1 MTSQSTWLRSAA
13 MAGMSSRRMSTAHT
27 CGTWRPP
34 QGRVSEP
41 STVCRPAVSRSS
53 RTARRLQHRWTTRC
67 RSPADAGT
75 CARGRIAACCSEWQG
90 LVPNSAAFSSD
101 GKSVVTANQDQT
113 VTVLNIAD
121 ENQKVFRG
129 HRAPVLS
136 VAFSPDNRSIVSGS
150 ADTTARVWDV
160 GAAQQI
166 VVLEGH
172 SGQVSWATFN
182 HDGRVVLTVSGE
194 VRSAGIP
201 AAKSDRTTRVWE
213 ARTGKPLV
221 TRAAGVAGF
230 NPARNLVISP
240 TERSD
245 VVSVLEMASGRTI
258 ARLSGLT
265 GQVTTTAFSRDGT
278 LVAAAARDVG
288 IWNTFRT
295 KRPSPALRSG
305 RGRRYCPRP

>member
-1 MTSQSTWLRSAA
+1 M
-13 MAGMSSRRMSTAHT
+13 
-27 CGTWRPP
+27 
-34 QGRVSEP
+34 
-41 STVCRPAVSRSS
+41 
-53 RTARRLQHRWTTRC
+53 
-67 RSPADAGT
+67 
-75 CARGRIAACCSEWQG
+75 
-90 LVPNSAAFSSD
+90 
-101 GKSVVTANQDQT
+101 
-113 VTVLNIAD
+113 
-121 ENQKVFRG
+121 
-129 HRAPVLS
+129 
-136 VAFSPDNRSIVSGS
+136 
-150 ADTTARVWDV
+150 
-160 GAAQQI
+160 
-166 VVLEGH
+166 
-172 SGQVSWATFN
+172 SWATFN
-182 HDGRVVLTVSGE
+182 HDGRLVLTVSGE

-288 IWNTFRT
+288 IWEV
-295 KRPSPALRSG
+295 PSG
-305 RGRRYCPRP
+305 RSVQVLRLAAEEVDDIALGPDGKTVVVASDKSATVWDEVLAQKVRSWSDTKDR